1 MTTEERALLD
11 ARIFSVEATTKRLM
25 AIDEAE
31 KRQERRQIIEA
42 MATAHRTTPERM
54 FTSFIPAAKG

>member
-11 ARIFSVEATTKRLM
+11 ARIFSVETTTRRLL
-25 AIDEAE
+25 AVDEAE
-31 KRQERRQIIEA
+31 ERKERRQIIEA
-42 MATAHRTTPERM
+42 MAMAHGTTPERM